1 MSQHHQPSTLAALG
15 RTWVEAW
22 NARDL
27 DRVLALYDEAAVMT
41 SDRIPAMGFDAS
53 GTVRGKDA
61 LRAYWG
67 KALGLL
73 PELHFSLIDL
83 FVSPDSVVVFYANE
97 RGKKICEYLRV
108 NEAGLIVQGSANHLV
123 QRETRPH
130 PAIPRE
136 GGESSTPR
144 PIRPSPKA
152 SADKSLR
159 SP

>member
-1 MSQHHQPSTLAALG
+1 MPQDHQPSTLAEFG

-27 DRVLALYDEAAVMT
+27 ERVLALYDEAAVMT
-41 SDRIPAMGFDAS
+41 SDRIPALGFDAS
-53 GTVRGKDA
+53 GTLRGKDA

-73 PELHFSLIDL
+73 PELHFSLIEL

-108 NEAGLIVQGSANHLV
+108 NDAGLIVQGSANHLV
-123 QRETRPH
+123 H
-130 PAIPRE
+130 
-136 GGESSTPR
+136 
-144 PIRPSPKA
+144 
-152 SADKSLR
+152 
-159 SP
+159 

>member
-1 MSQHHQPSTLAALG
+1 MSQHQQPSTLAALG

-27 DRVLALYDEAAVMT
+27 ERVLTLYDEAVVMT
-41 SDRIPAMGFDAS
+41 SDRIPALGFDAS
-53 GTVRGKDA
+53 GTLHGKES

-73 PELHFSLIDL
+73 PNLHFSLIDL

-123 QRETRPH
+123 E
-130 PAIPRE
+130 
-136 GGESSTPR
+136 
-144 PIRPSPKA
+144 
-152 SADKSLR
+152 
-159 SP
+159 

>member
-1 MSQHHQPSTLAALG
+1 MPILRKGPIRENAMSQHHQPSTLAALG

-22 NARDL
+22 NTGDL
-27 DRVLALYDEAAVMT
+27 ERVLALYDEAAVMT
-41 SDRIPAMGFDAS
+41 SDRIPMLGFDAS

-73 PELHFSLIDL
+73 PELHFTLIDL

-108 NEAGLIVQGSANHLV
+108 NDAGLIVQGSANHLV
-123 QRETRPH
+123 
-130 PAIPRE
+130 
-136 GGESSTPR
+136 G
-144 PIRPSPKA
+144 
-152 SADKSLR
+152 
-159 SP
+159 